1 MFDKIVNYLLLFV
14 TNCEIYIKSYKL
26 NKLVL
31 KIQKYKELGRT
42 AEMTDLMTE
51 QYMRNKDLFLTYGV
65 RRRILEKVSD

>member
-26 NKLVL
+26 NKLGL

-51 QYMRNKDLFLTYGV
+51 QYMRNKDLFLSYGI
-65 RRRILEKVSD
+65 RRRILERVSD

>member
-1 MFDKIVNYLLLFV
+1 MFNKMVDYLLLFV
-14 TNCEIYIKSYKL
+14 TNCEIYIKSYKI
-26 NKLVL
+26 NKLNL
-31 KIQKYKELGRT
+31 KIQRYKELGRT